1 VSAALVAHWR
11 PMADGLAALF
21 HPHVEVVIHDLS
33 SQSIAYIANPLSKR
47 AVGDDSALEDIA
59 FEPGETVIGPY
70 EKLNWDGA
78 RMRAVSV
85 VARDAADTPVGMVCV
100 NFSLAAFEGA
110 RAALDLLLAN
120 PMVAPQ
126 PEKLFRDDWQERI
139 NIFLQGWLAERGLV
153 LMALSRGQKR
163 ELIEALHAEG
173 AFRGRSAAPYVAN
186 VLGLSRATVFSHLKV
201 LREG

>member
-1 VSAALVAHWR
+1 
-11 PMADGLAALF
+11 
-21 HPHVEVVIHDLS
+21 VVIHDLAT
-33 SQSIAYIANPLSKR
+33 QTIAYIANPLSKR
-47 AVGDDSALEDIA
+47 TVGDDSALEDIG
-59 FEPGETVIGPY
+59 FEPGEAVIGPY

-78 RMRAVSV
+78 RMRAVSL
-85 VARDAADTPVGMVCV
+85 VARNDAGAPVGMVCV

-139 NIFLQGWLAERGLV
+139 NLFLQAWLAERGLSLV
-153 LMALSRGQKR
+153 ALSRGEKR
-163 ELIEALHAEG
+163 ELIEALFAEG
-173 AFRGRSAAPYVAN
+173 AFKGRSTAPYVAN
-186 VLGLSRATVFSHLKV
+186 VLGLSRATVFSHLKA